1 MKIKSLFL
9 CLALACVPQALHAQ
23 PVESDAAPERGQFE
37 AAVSPDPA
45 ALYVVPDLLP
55 EGLIRLTTIKSR
67 YFAMKFGLVAIPDYT
82 AFSQDAN
89 SLSQVGRQQDQ
100 WDDRAV
106 RLMVGGT
113 IGDPQKVG
121 YLIAGEYKGFDTD
134 PTDLWQ
140 LTDVSLVFPFFSPA
154 TKLTIGKTKET
165 FDYERVG
172 DIANLP
178 QQERIL
184 SPFFVSRNIGMRLSQ
199 VFGE

>member
-1 MKIKSLFL
+1 MKTNSLFL
-9 CLALACVPQALHAQ
+9 CLALACVPHTLHAQ
-23 PVESDAAPERGQFE
+23 SVESDAAPERGQFE
-37 AAVSPDPA
+37 PAVLPEPA
-45 ALYVVPDLLP
+45 APYVVPDLLP
-55 EGLIRLTTIKSR
+55 EGLTRLTTIKSR
-67 YFAMKFGLVAIPDYT
+67 YFAMKFGLVTLADYT
-82 AFSQDAN
+82 SFSQDVD
-89 SLSQVGRQQDQ
+89 SLTQVGRQRDQ

-106 RLMVGGT
+106 RLMVSGT
-113 IGDPQKVG
+113 IGDAYKVG

-140 LTDVSLVFPFFSPA
+140 LTDASLTFPLFSPA